1 MKKVIIN
8 GKVVL
13 RDRIVET
20 NVVVEDD
27 HILGICDC
35 MPEDAEVI
43 DAKGLYVGPGFVD
56 VHTHGRAGSDT
67 MYPTFKDLNNISSS
81 FLKNTDWY
89 SQIAFSITYE
99 FGKRCETC
107 HYVD

>member
-13 RDRIVET
+13 RDKIVET
-20 NVVVEDD
+20 NVVIEDD
-27 HILGICDC
+27 RILCVCDC

-67 MYPTFKDLNNISSS
+67 MYATYKDLNNISVAAMKTGVTTV
-81 FLKNTDWY
+81 LPTTMTMPVPDIKK
-89 SQIAFSITYE
+89 A
-99 FGKRCETC
+99 
-107 HYVD
+107 V